1 MSNHPMA
8 QTQPHPSSRLLA
20 SIPASNPD
28 EGLMPTQSTNRDPKL
43 AYLLLRVLLGL
54 NIAIHGISRILTGPG
69 NFASSLLPE
78 FQKTILPAWSVYQ
91 FGLVLPFAEALFG
104 VLLLIGLATRIA
116 LIGGSLL
123 MIALTFGTTL
133 RQDWNTASTQ
143 LIYGALY
150 AALLA
155 FCSQNDYS
163 LDILLFRHPKKISGF
178 DAR

>member
-1 MSNHPMA
+1 
-8 QTQPHPSSRLLA
+8 
-20 SIPASNPD
+20 
-28 EGLMPTQSTNRDPKL
+28 MPTESTLRDQNL
-43 AYLLLRVLLGL
+43 AYLLFRVLLGL
-54 NIAIHGISRILTGPG
+54 NIAVHGISRILAGPS

-91 FGLVLPFAEALFG
+91 FGLVLPFAEAIFG
-104 VLLLIGLATRIA
+104 TLLLIGLFTRLS

-123 MIALTFGTTL
+123 MISLTFGTCL

-155 FCSQNDYS
+155 FCSKNYYS
-163 LDILLFRHPKKISGF
+163 LDTLAFSKSKPSV
-178 DAR
+178 